1 MKHKLTKNLSLK
13 LLSLIVAFLI
23 WLIVGNVDNPV
34 NYSLYKDIKIQ
45 IANEDSVTEIDKVFN
60 IVSDETVVLKV
71 KERQN
76 VLARLS
82 RDDFTVTADLE
93 NLTEMDTVPL
103 TVTCRDPAVTWDEI
117 EISPSSMKVKLEQR
131 KQSEFV
137 VNVTTTGN
145 PSKGHEVGRTEVV
158 QGKTVQIAGS
168 ESMVNRISQVVA
180 TVNVSGINADQR
192 LNGDLKIIDKNG
204 DTMTEAQMSR
214 LQIKDPDG
222 LLLSD
227 KTVMVDVYL
236 WDVMN
241 DVPVQV
247 EVVGELP
254 DGYRLVGV
262 STVPVTVNVVGTAEA
277 LARLDGKIV
286 LKDKISLDGVTE
298 SFTQDF
304 DINETLEENEELRM
318 VADAAPTVTVSVQIE
333 KSDDYTLSLPLS
345 NLEVL
350 NRPNNMSLTFSP
362 ADEISMVVH
371 SDNGDGPIKVSD
383 IKASIDLG
391 VCIKE
396 GTYEIPVEIELP
408 DGYTLGS
415 DVVLVVTAEKAPQ
428 PSAKDTGEE

>member
-13 LLSLIVAFLI
+13 LLSLVVAFLI

-45 IANEDSVTEIDKVFN
+45 IANEDSVTEIDKVFD
-60 IVSDETVVLKV
+60 IVSDETVVIKV

-76 VLARLS
+76 VLNRLS
-82 RDDFTVTADLE
+82 RDDFTVTADME
-93 NLTEMDTVPL
+93 NLTDMDTVPL
-103 TVTCRDPAVTWDEI
+103 TVTCSDPAVTWDEI
-117 EISPSSMKVKLEQR
+117 EISPASMKVKLEQR

-137 VNVTTTGN
+137 VNVTTSGR

-168 ESMVNRISQVVA
+168 ESMLNRIGQVVA

-192 LNGDLKIIDKNG
+192 LKGELKIIDKNG
-204 DTMTEAQMSR
+204 DTLTEAQMSR

-222 LLLSD
+222 VLLSE
-227 KTVMVDVYL
+227 KTVMIDVYL

-247 EVVGELP
+247 EVTGKLP
-254 DGYRLVGV
+254 DGYRLVDV

-286 LKDKISLDGVTE
+286 LKDKISLDGATE

-304 DINETLEENEELRM
+304 DINETLNENEELRL
-318 VADAAPTVTVSVQIE
+318 VADAASTLSVSVQIE

-345 NLEVL
+345 SLEVL
-350 NRPNNMSLTFSP
+350 NRPDNMSLTFSP
-362 ADEISMVVH
+362 ADEISIVIH
-371 SDNGDGPIKVSD
+371 SDDGKGAIKVSD

-391 VCIKE
+391 VCVQE
-396 GTYEIPVEIELP
+396 GTYEIPVQIELP

-428 PSAKDTGEE
+428 PIAEDAEEE

>member
-13 LLSLIVAFLI
+13 LLSLVVAFLI
-23 WLIVGNVDNPV
+23 WLIVGNIDNPI
-34 NYSLYKDIKIQ
+34 NYSLFKDIKIQ
-45 IANEDSVTEIDKVFN
+45 IANEDSVTEIDKVFD
-60 IVSDETVVLKV
+60 IVSDETVVIKV

-76 VLARLS
+76 VLNRLS
-82 RDDFTVTADLE
+82 RDDFTVTADME

-137 VNVTTTGN
+137 VNVTTSGR
-145 PSKGHEVGRTEVV
+145 PAKGYEVGRTEVV

-180 TVNVSGINADQR
+180 TVNVSGINGDQR
-192 LNGDLKIIDKNG
+192 LNGELKIIDKNG

-222 LLLSD
+222 VLLSD

-247 EVVGELP
+247 EVTGELP
-254 DGYRLVGV
+254 EGYRLVEV

-286 LKDKISLDGVTE
+286 LKDKISLDGVIE

-304 DINETLEENEELRM
+304 DINETLDEIEELRL
-318 VADAAPTVTVSVQIE
+318 VADAASTVSVSVQIE

-345 NLEVL
+345 SLEVL
-350 NRPNNMSLTFSP
+350 NRPDNMSLTFSP
-362 ADEISMVVH
+362 ADEISVVVH

-383 IKASIDLG
+383 IKASIDLSA
-391 VCIKE
+391 CTQE
-396 GTYEIPVEIELP
+396 GTYEIPVVIELP

-415 DVVLVVTAEKAPQ
+415 EVVLVVTAENAPR
-428 PSAKDTGEE
+428 PSAENEEE